1 MIGVIPRY
9 HQAFKAL
16 KPFTQELDLEKYY
29 DIYDVS
35 DMDISE
41 ALTELSDNEFEDV
54 DSLRVLKTIAA
65 RFFIVRKI
73 LLCSLLA
80 LDASGE
86 KSDIIRW
93 TAAVDEIQGLNL
105 VTEDAED
112 RLRGILNEEQSKFIQ

>member
-1 MIGVIPRY
+1 
-9 HQAFKAL
+9 
-16 KPFTQELDLEKYY
+16 
-29 DIYDVS
+29 
-35 DMDISE
+35 MDISE

-65 RFFIVRKI
+65 RFFIIRKI

-112 RLRGILNEEQSKFIQ
+112 RLRGILNEEESKFIQ

>member
-1 MIGVIPRY
+1 
-9 HQAFKAL
+9 
-16 KPFTQELDLEKYY
+16 
-29 DIYDVS
+29 
-35 DMDISE
+35 MDISE

-65 RFFIVRKI
+65 RFFIIRKI